1 MNKPVIR
8 KVLIKVVRILLMSY
22 VGMLAV
28 AYFMQ
33 QKLVWPM
40 SLETP
45 VHRSAHPAARLVWMN
60 QHEDKPELAVEGWF
74 FPAPGASA
82 EKPAPALIFFHGNN
96 EVIDYCLEF
105 VETYSRMGISV
116 LLAEY
121 RGYGRS
127 GGTPGQMEIRSDMV
141 GFYEWLIEQPDVDPE
156 GIIYHGRSI
165 GGGVASDL
173 ASVRKPAA
181 MVLTSTFTSMDAM
194 FSRFGV
200 PASIVKDKYSPET
213 VVAEADYPILV
224 MHGNRDNVIPV
235 SHGRLL
241 GTLGKQT
248 RYIEYNASHDLPM
261 DWRQFESDVVQF
273 LRDAQLVASP
283 E

>member
-127 GGTPGQMEIRSDMV
+127 GGTPVKWKFVRI
-141 GFYEWLIEQPDVDPE
+141 W
-156 GIIYHGRSI
+156 
-165 GGGVASDL
+165 
-173 ASVRKPAA
+173 SV
-181 MVLTSTFTSMDAM
+181 FTSG
-194 FSRFGV
+194 SLSSLTLIQKEL
-200 PASIVKDKYSPET
+200 SIT
-213 VVAEADYPILV
+213 VVQSVGE
-224 MHGNRDNVIPV
+224 
-235 SHGRLL
+235 
-241 GTLGKQT
+241 
-248 RYIEYNASHDLPM
+248 
-261 DWRQFESDVVQF
+261 WRQIWLPFES
-273 LRDAQLVASP
+273 LRRWF
-283 E
+283 